1 MTQLALPEG
10 EQLKEAGLDRLE
22 VSHQEF
28 LETLRQVAIRISER
42 DGFVST
48 DEVRA
53 EAGLIGIEPVHQNSW
68 GGLFRGPHWLEV
80 GRKRST
86 IPGNHHREIRIWRY
100 VA

>member
-1 MTQLALPEG
+1 MQLALPEG
-10 EQLKEAGLDRLE
+10 QRRKQAGLNA
-22 VSHQEF
+22 
-28 LETLRQVAIRISER
+28 LETSHADFMETFRQVAIRISNR

-53 EAGLIGIEPVHQNSW
+53 EADLMGLEPDHQNAW